1 MTAEF
6 PAEPPASGLFEATE
20 AAEPATPA
28 DSDFLR
34 SLIAEAKAADSA
46 E

>member
-6 PAEPPASGLFEATE
+6 PAEPPASGLFEASE
-20 AAEPATPA
+20 AEPATPA